1 MNNQLTSL
9 IIKVVFLI
17 GVAFMG
23 LDLKKGFATYN
34 NITTILTLLLF
45 GVLLAVDIYDFST
58 TSDVNKKHQDE
69 NAFVVLSL
77 FIVIGIMWYKKAPNT
92 LKAGVGLGSFLS

>member
-23 LDLKKGFATYN
+23 LDLKKGLTTYN

-58 TSDVNKKHQDE
+58 TSDVNKKYQDE
-69 NAFVVLSL
+69 IAFVVLSL